1 MDKDKA
7 AILKIVIV
15 VALIVIFLVVWFN
28 TVGAP
33 AGDEEK
39 EVVETAFAAKDAV
52 ESWMTVR

>member
-28 TVGAP
+28 TIGAP
-33 AGDEEK
+33 VGDEEE
-39 EVVETAFAAKDAV
+39 EVVEAAFAVKDAV
-52 ESWMTVR
+52 ESWMIVQ

>member
-28 TVGAP
+28 TIGAP
-33 AGDEEK
+33 AGDEEEK
-39 EVVETAFAAKDAV
+39 VVEAAFAVKDAV
-52 ESWMTVR
+52 ESWMIVQ

>member
-28 TVGAP
+28 TIGAP
-33 AGDEEK
+33 AGDEEE
-39 EVVETAFAAKDAV
+39 EVVETAFAVKDAV
-52 ESWMTVR
+52 ESWMIVQ